1 MTKKQFWLFIFTPIV
16 VVATTLS
23 VVLPVSLISA
33 RNKRL
38 NELKDQT
45 PTSFV
50 DGKERIPFHTN
61 VQRAYLR
68 DNIESITNYAQGI
81 EELSRPA
88 EIEFTWNGGE
98 KPFSVYLSEREDYSD
113 SHIYNTDEQKIS
125 FINLKIDT
133 KYYFKVISG
142 ENIIREDSFLTD
154 NEIIRNMYVSGVT
167 NVRDIGGYKVSEGT
181 TKQGLIFRT
190 GRLNENGTAT
200 PTDKITTKGK
210 QTMLNEMKVKSEIDL
225 RLVDNNEVGGLKEG
239 IGVLGDTVHYYQCPM
254 DYNQSF
260 ESEINTK
267 ALKKVFEILGNSENY
282 PTFFHCSIGTDRT
295 GYVAW
300 VINAS
305 LGVNEGY
312 LGRDYL
318 FSNFG
323 NIGGKRTINS
333 IQNNYVKV
341 INNIPGLNLKEKVT
355 TYLLNKGITKTQIDT
370 LRSMMIG

>member
-300 VINAS
+300 VINAC

-312 LGRDYL
+312 LWRDYL

>member
-1 MTKKQFWLFIFTPIV
+1 MTKKQFWLFIFTPIA

-88 EIEFTWNGGE
+88 EIEFTWSGGE
-98 KPFSVYLSEREDYSD
+98 KPFSVYLSERDDYSD

-133 KYYFKVISG
+133 KYYFKVISS

-167 NVRDIGGYKVSEGT
+167 NVRDLGGYKVSEGT

-190 GRLNENGTAT
+190 GRLNENGTET

-300 VINAS
+300 VINAC

-312 LGRDYL
+312 LWRDYL

-333 IQNNYVKV
+333 IQNNYVKA

-355 TYLLNKGITKTQIDT
+355 TYLLNKGITKAQIDT